1 MADNIGEASV
11 KITADITP
19 LQQAVAKAKQSLK
32 PLKKDTK
39 LGDFTVNWGSGSGS
53 IKEYNT
59 YLTKANKEWEE
70 YQAQQVITQ
79 KSTEELEQSTA
90 VLAETMHKTSEA
102 VATTTNH
109 SSSLSSMYEAMKDK
123 AVEIGDAA
131 YGSFRR
137 TTDSVRELHR
147 VGRTALIALGVSI
160 VMFGKRSIDEF
171 SKYDKSFS
179 DTMEGLK
186 KSTSEIK
193 AAFGSAL
200 APLAQLAAGVLK
212 FAAENRELT
221 AGLITATA
229 VIAGGAGITAAVV
242 KLGAAFK
249 VLGVFASS
257 SLGIVGLVAGIAT
270 GIATALMV
278 SNQDFSISLEEASE
292 ASKKH
297 TEATKA
303 MNSAYKDYQGSLSN
317 VAEEIAEIRKQM
329 KGAERDYRQSLKG
342 ILVSHEDT
350 VKSLTEQIKE
360 ANKDYLRA
368 VEERNVAFEVSQLKE
383 ERKHQEKVDELTAQ
397 LRFLQRYNNDY
408 NRQKLEQVQ
417 FALAKESRLHL
428 EQTLARKAELDLQN
442 QIAKEKYEE
451 RLVEYQSELDKELDF
466 LKKHRALLD
475 GVRGEILDDEV
486 ESLTRQYEAQVASYN
501 KQIENAGRKG
511 AEAAERWSNAYT
523 QYLSDT
529 DAITKAGEKVGSD
542 FAKAVDKGLIERTG
556 EWIKK
561 GGFAADAWEVM
572 LGKERF
578 NRWKTEGIKS
588 GWATG
593 GYTGSGNPND
603 IAGVVH
609 KGEYVI
615 PAHLVNQE
623 TGTPKK
629 MGDNI
634 TINVTGVFATSAA
647 ERRKVADQIVA
658 ALQQTNQARL
668 NI

>member
-242 KLGAAFK
+242 KLGAAFE

-270 GIATALMV
+270 GITTALMV

>member
-123 AVEIGDAA
+123 AVEMGDAA

-270 GIATALMV
+270 GITTALMV

>member
-109 SSSLSSMYEAMKDK
+109 SSFLSSMYEAMKDK
-123 AVEIGDAA
+123 AVEMGDAA

-242 KLGAAFK
+242 KLGAAFE

-270 GIATALMV
+270 GITTALMV

>member
-270 GIATALMV
+270 GITTALMV

>member
-123 AVEIGDAA
+123 AVEMGDAA

-242 KLGAAFK
+242 KLGAAFE

>member
-109 SSSLSSMYEAMKDK
+109 SSFLSSMYEAMKDK

-242 KLGAAFK
+242 KLGAAFE

-270 GIATALMV
+270 GITTALMV

>member
-1 MADNIGEASV
+1 MADSIGEASV

-19 LQQAVAKAKQSLK
+19 LQQAVAKAKQSLE

-70 YQAQQVITQ
+70 YQAQQAITQ

-90 VLAETMHKTSEA
+90 ILAETMHKTSEA

-123 AVEIGDAA
+123 AVEMGDAA

-249 VLGVFASS
+249 ALGVFASS
-257 SLGIVGLVAGIAT
+257 SLGIVGLVV

-278 SNQDFSISLEEASE
+278 SNQDFSVSLEEASE

-329 KGAERDYRQSLKG
+329 KEVERDYRQSLKG

-466 LKKHRALLD
+466 LKKHRVLLD

-593 GYTGSGNPND
+593 GYTGPGNPND

>member
-1 MADNIGEASV
+1 MADSIGEASV
-11 KITADITP
+11 KITADITQ
-19 LQQAVAKAKQSLK
+19 LQQAVAKAKQSLE

-70 YQAQQVITQ
+70 YQAQQAITQ

-90 VLAETMHKTSEA
+90 ILAETMHKTSEA

-123 AVEIGDAA
+123 AVEMGDAA

-249 VLGVFASS
+249 ALGVFASKAIES
-257 SLGIVGLVAGIAT
+257 ITYVPLLVV

-278 SNQDFSISLEEASE
+278 SNQDFSVSLEEASE

-329 KGAERDYRQSLKG
+329 KEVERDYRQSLKG

-417 FALAKESRLHL
+417 FALAKENRLHL
-428 EQTLARKAELDLQN
+428 EQSLAR
-442 QIAKEKYEE
+442 
-451 RLVEYQSELDKELDF
+451 
-466 LKKHRALLD
+466 
-475 GVRGEILDDEV
+475 
-486 ESLTRQYEAQVASYN
+486 
-501 KQIENAGRKG
+501 
-511 AEAAERWSNAYT
+511 
-523 QYLSDT
+523 
-529 DAITKAGEKVGSD
+529 
-542 FAKAVDKGLIERTG
+542 
-556 EWIKK
+556 
-561 GGFAADAWEVM
+561 
-572 LGKERF
+572 
-578 NRWKTEGIKS
+578 
-588 GWATG
+588 
-593 GYTGSGNPND
+593 
-603 IAGVVH
+603 
-609 KGEYVI
+609 
-615 PAHLVNQE
+615 
-623 TGTPKK
+623 
-629 MGDNI
+629 
-634 TINVTGVFATSAA
+634 
-647 ERRKVADQIVA
+647 
-658 ALQQTNQARL
+658 
-668 NI
+668 

>member
-123 AVEIGDAA
+123 AVEMGDAA

-242 KLGAAFK
+242 KLGAAFE

-270 GIATALMV
+270 GITTALMV